1 MIVSKNVRW
10 AATRVTITNINITN
24 SLSLGHTWTLMAE
37 AQSHQLKLKNWMRG
51 MELNF
56 SQIQNPV
63 HISHWGFPTPCVFP
77 ASRRENPAWVLCLLF
92 TASASISLC
101 SSWTVTHHQLCFSM
115 LREKKTR
122 YIILSVATE
131 KALHNLASCVVL
143 L

>member
-10 AATRVTITNINITN
+10 AATRVTITNVNITN

-56 SQIQNPV
+56 FTDSEPSSHQPLRFPNPMC
-63 HISHWGFPTPCVFP
+63 FPSFKK
-77 ASRRENPAWVLCLLF
+77 RESCLSVVPLLF
-92 TASASISLC
+92 TASTSISLC

-131 KALHNLASCVVL
+131 KAFT
-143 L
+143 